1 MYKNLSRN
9 GAYVGLNYTVYFVS
23 FNNGLFL
30 ANFDSI
36 HIDREEQTE
45 LDEYSL
51 GPQKSDIRLI

>member
-1 MYKNLSRN
+1 MYKNLSRSR
-9 GAYVGLNYTVYFVS
+9 AYVGLNYTVYFVS

-45 LDEYSL
+45 LDECSL
-51 GPQKSDIRLI
+51 GPQ